1 MSKCPKISILG
12 GGPAGIAIAYYA
24 RSNDID
30 FELFEAAERFGGNC
44 VTFKNGDFR
53 FDSGAHRLHAKDEDT
68 IGIVKSLLGDDLF
81 LINVPSQIFRDNQY
95 IDFPLSPLNIAKFL
109 GPKRVAISAKEL
121 AVQMFMKKKS
131 PANFQELAIKRYGN
145 TIAKLFLL
153 DYTAKLWGKKS
164 AELSLDVAGKRLKGL
179 TLKTFIIE
187 SIWGQ
192 KRKTNHLDGS
202 FYYPKYGIGS
212 IFDSMIDYCGLAQCH
227 KDSRITKI
235 FHNQKNIQAIEVN
248 EAKPTKVDQVVS
260 SLPLGIFLKL
270 LHPKPPQKI
279 ITIASK
285 INFRNLVL
293 VAFFLKKKCVNNN
306 GSMYFPENKY
316 PFTRIYEPRNRSEHM
331 SPEGCTSLIVEIP
344 CQAQDKWWSM
354 GKEELTSEIQI
365 QLTTIGFFNEG
376 DVVNSQVEYINH
388 AYPILETGYK
398 DDIQYLSNYLEG
410 FENLTFTGRNGLFAY
425 THIHDHM
432 INARKIIDQM
442 KVNDRSFH

>member
-1 MSKCPKISILG
+1 MSKRLKISILG
-12 GGPAGIAIAYYA
+12 GGPAGIATAYYA
-24 RSNDID
+24 KSNNID
-30 FELFEAAERFGGNC
+30 FELYEAAGRFGGNC

-53 FDSGAHRLHAKDEDT
+53 FDSGAHRLHAKDEET
-68 IGIVKSLLGDDLF
+68 IEIVKSLLGDDLF

-95 IDFPLSPLNIAKFL
+95 IDFPLSPLNIAQFL
-109 GPKRVAISAKEL
+109 GPKRVVISAKEL

-131 PANFQELAIKRYGN
+131 PKNFQELAIKRYGN

-212 IFDSMIDYCGLAQCH
+212 IFDCMIDYCGLPNCH
-227 KDSRITKI
+227 SNSRITKI

-248 EAKPTKVDQVVS
+248 EDKPTKVDQIVS

-279 ITIASK
+279 LAIASK

-293 VAFFLKKKCVNNN
+293 VAFFLKKKYVNKN
-306 GSMYFPENKY
+306 GSMYFPENTY
-316 PFTRIYEPRNRSEHM
+316 PFTRIYEPRNRSKHM
-331 SPEGCTSLIVEIP
+331 SPEGYTSLIVEIP
-344 CQAQDKWWSM
+344 CQAQDNWWSM
-354 GKEELTSEIQI
+354 KEEELTSEIQN
-365 QLTTIGFFNEG
+365 QLTIIGFFNAE
-376 DVVNSQVEYINH
+376 DVVNSQVKYIQH
-388 AYPILETGYK
+388 AYPILENGYK
-398 DDIQYLSNYLEG
+398 DDIKCLSDYLEG
-410 FENLTFTGRNGLFAY
+410 FDNLTFTGRNGLFAY

-442 KVNDRSFH
+442 KLTN